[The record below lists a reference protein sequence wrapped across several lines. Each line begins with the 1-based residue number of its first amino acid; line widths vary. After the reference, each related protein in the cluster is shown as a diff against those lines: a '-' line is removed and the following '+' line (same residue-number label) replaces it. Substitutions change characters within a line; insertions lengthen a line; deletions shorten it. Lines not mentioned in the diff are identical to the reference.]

1 MKVVIVGAGQVGLHI
16 ASHLTMEQKDVVVID
31 TDAEALR
38 LVSDQIDV
46 QTVLGS
52 GSSPVTLEEAGL
64 KEAEIVLAVTNSD
77 ETNLVACLMADIIS
91 PATKKLAR
99 LRNADF
105 DDYHDNFREFAPHV
119 DTVINPEIEVVKTIE
134 QLMRVPGAVDVGE
147 LADGRVQF
155 VGVNLDEGARLA
167 GARLTELSDR
177 IGDPTPLIAA
187 IVRGG
192 ELIIPG
198 GGDRLMAGDEV
209 YFISDKDKLMDTLA
223 MFDKK
228 FEPVRRVM
236 IVGGGSLGLR
246 LAASLEEKSIYTKI
260 VEINAQRCQVLADRL
275 NKAVVLHGDGSDQ
288 DLLGDTFE
296 QVPATTDD
304 LSIR

>member
-187 IVRGG
+187 IVIAPADAITAIKTFRPDHDAEAPLTTLI
-192 ELIIPG
+192 ELAQINF
-198 GGDRLMAGDEV
+198 RLQL
-209 YFISDKDKLMDTLA
+209 SDDVK
-223 MFDKK
+223 
-228 FEPVRRVM
+228 
-236 IVGGGSLGLR
+236 
-246 LAASLEEKSIYTKI
+246 EE
-260 VEINAQRCQVLADRL
+260 NFPRADDSWI
-275 NKAVVLHGDGSDQ
+275 GQ
-288 DLLGDTFE
+288 
-296 QVPATTDD
+296 
-304 LSIR
+304 